1 MYPNSSMTRTRG
13 PARESASLVPSV
25 MHESNAGVS
34 GRPAREE
41 MRGRSGVQDGVEVE
55 HGAEAR
61 LEGAGAEILRD
72 AAGLRG
78 GGGRPPRPHP
88 QPPPASILPAYAD
101 RIHPPL
107 PPPPPP

>member
-41 MRGRSGVQDGVEVE
+41 MRGRSGGQDGVEVE

-72 AAGLRG
+72 AAGRCGGRG
-78 GGGRPPRPHP
+78 PRPPRARRRPLRACTLGAAARAIRAP
-88 QPPPASILPAYAD
+88 YA
-101 RIHPPL
+101 L
-107 PPPPPP
+107 